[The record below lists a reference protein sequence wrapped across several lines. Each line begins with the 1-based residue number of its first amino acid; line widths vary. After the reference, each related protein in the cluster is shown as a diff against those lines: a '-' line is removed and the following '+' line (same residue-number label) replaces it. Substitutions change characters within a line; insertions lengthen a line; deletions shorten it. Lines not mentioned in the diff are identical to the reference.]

1 MLYEINH
8 NQKNRLIILVLS
20 QYKII
25 NVGGYIMNIRHIRNA
40 TAVIEYGGK
49 HILLDPMLSDK
60 GSFDPFPNSP
70 RQDQK
75 NPLVELPM
83 SIEDI
88 INDIDLV
95 ILTHL
100 HIDHFDPK
108 AIEVL
113 PKDIKIYAQNKEDV
127 REVEG
132 YGFTNVS
139 VFNDVTHIGEI
150 ELIKTDAQH
159 GHGEILNMTGHVHG
173 MILKH
178 SEEPT
183 LYLAADTVWF
193 EGVEKALKTYQP
205 DVVVLNGGANQ
216 FFEGGPLV
224 MDEHDVLKVA
234 NTLPLAQI
242 VVVHMEAVNHWH
254 LSRKDLYAFLESHEL
269 TNRVVAPNDGDLL
282 TFEK

>member
-1 MLYEINH
+1 
-8 NQKNRLIILVLS
+8 
-20 QYKII
+20 
-25 NVGGYIMNIRHIRNA
+25 MNIRHIRNA

-49 HILLDPMLSDK
+49 RILIDPMLSDK
-60 GSFDPFPNSP
+60 GAFEPFPNSP
-70 RQDQK
+70 RQEEN

-83 SIEDI
+83 
-88 INDIDLV
+88 
-95 ILTHL
+95 
-100 HIDHFDPK
+100 

-113 PKDIKIYAQNKEDV
+113 PKDIKIYAQNEEDAS
-127 REVEG
+127 EVES

-150 ELIKTDAQH
+150 ELVKTDAQH
-159 GHGEILNMTGHVHG
+159 GHGEILKMTGHVHG

-234 NTLPLAQI
+234 HTLPLAQI

-254 LSRKDLYAFLESHEL
+254 LSRKELNEFINSNDLG
-269 TNRVVAPNDGDLL
+269 NRVVVPNDGELL

>member
-1 MLYEINH
+1 
-8 NQKNRLIILVLS
+8 
-20 QYKII
+20 
-25 NVGGYIMNIRHIRNA
+25 MNIRHIRNA

-49 HILLDPMLSDK
+49 RVLIDPMLSDK
-60 GSFDPFPNSP
+60 GAFEPFPNSP
-70 RQDQK
+70 RQDEN
-75 NPLVELPM
+75 NPLVELPLA
-83 SIEDI
+83 IEDI
-88 INDIDLV
+88 INNIDLV

-113 PKDIKIYAQNKEDV
+113 PKDIKIYTQNEADAS
-127 REVEG
+127 EVEG
-132 YGFTNVS
+132 YDFTNVS

-159 GHGEILNMTGHVHG
+159 GHGEILKMTGHVHG
-173 MILKH
+173 LVLKH

-193 EGVEKALKTYQP
+193 DGVEKTLKAHHP
-205 DVVVLNGGANQ
+205 DIIVLNGGANQ

-234 NTLPLAQI
+234 HTLSLAQI
-242 VVVHMEAVNHWH
+242 VVVNMEAVNHWH
-254 LSRKDLYAFLESHEL
+254 LSREELNEFINSNDLG
-269 TNRVVAPNDGDLL
+269 NRVVVPNDGELL
-282 TFEK
+282 AFEK

>member
-1 MLYEINH
+1 M
-8 NQKNRLIILVLS
+8 
-20 QYKII
+20 
-25 NVGGYIMNIRHIRNA
+25 
-40 TAVIEYGGK
+40 
-49 HILLDPMLSDK
+49 
-60 GSFDPFPNSP
+60 
-70 RQDQK
+70 
-75 NPLVELPM
+75 
-83 SIEDI
+83 
-88 INDIDLV
+88 
-95 ILTHL
+95 
-100 HIDHFDPK
+100 
-108 AIEVL
+108 
-113 PKDIKIYAQNKEDV
+113 
-127 REVEG
+127 
-132 YGFTNVS
+132 
-139 VFNDVTHIGEI
+139 
-150 ELIKTDAQH
+150 IKTDAQH
-159 GHGEILNMTGHVHG
+159 GHGEILKMTGHVHG

-254 LSRKDLYAFLESHEL
+254 LSRKDLHAFLESHEL
-269 TNRVVAPNDGDLL
+269 TNRVVAPNDGELL

>member
-1 MLYEINH
+1 M
-8 NQKNRLIILVLS
+8 
-20 QYKII
+20 
-25 NVGGYIMNIRHIRNA
+25 
-40 TAVIEYGGK
+40 
-49 HILLDPMLSDK
+49 
-60 GSFDPFPNSP
+60 
-70 RQDQK
+70 
-75 NPLVELPM
+75 
-83 SIEDI
+83 
-88 INDIDLV
+88 
-95 ILTHL
+95 
-100 HIDHFDPK
+100 
-108 AIEVL
+108 
-113 PKDIKIYAQNKEDV
+113 PKDIKIYAQNEEDAS
-127 REVEG
+127 EVES

-159 GHGEILNMTGHVHG
+159 GHGEILKMTGHVHG

-205 DVVVLNGGANQ
+205 DVDVLNGGANQ

-254 LSRKDLYAFLESHEL
+254 LSRKELNEFINSNDLG
-269 TNRVVAPNDGDLL
+269 NRVVVPNDGELL